1 MCTISIIVPVYK
13 VEKYLKKCVDSI
25 IAQTFTDIEIILVD
39 DGSPDDSGKIC
50 DEYAVQDKRIKVI
63 HKENGGLSSARNAGI
78 EMAKGK
84 YLGFIDSD
92 DYIAEDMFEILY
104 DQLLDYDADIAT
116 IGMIDVYE
124 NKETKVNNLK
134 LVEVL
139 DQKDAIKAVLDST
152 DVYAYAVNKLYKKE
166 LFDTVRYPIGKIVE
180 DAFIIMDLL
189 LQCDRIVTNTEQKY
203 YYYRRNDSI
212 TGLSFSTKNFD
223 VIEAWEKN
231 GELVK
236 NAYPELSDSIHRR
249 ICWAYFDVL
258 DKIAISDNSESKEI
272 RKPLVKFL
280 KSKFMFVMK
289 NPIFTKSRKLSML
302 ALMIS
307 NLCYDTLAKIKYNY
321 VTKKNS

>member
-272 RKPLVKFL
+272 
-280 KSKFMFVMK
+280 
-289 NPIFTKSRKLSML
+289 
-302 ALMIS
+302 
-307 NLCYDTLAKIKYNY
+307 
-321 VTKKNS
+321 